1 MGQDIREL
9 FEKEGQFSEAKL
21 SANHVEN
28 FQKKLDEAF
37 PKEKKR
43 FSFLRIAASIV
54 FVIAGSY
61 FVYTMMSPEESNL
74 SNGETVVEQPNDHK
88 VNDNSTP
95 VSLSLGDISP
105 DLKKV
110 EQYYVTNINYELS
123 QLPVNDENKQLLEGF
138 LGKLSELDNEYKQLT
153 LELNQIGPNEK
164 TVNALIEN
172 LQLKLQLLYQLKSKL
187 KELKESKNEQFINQN
202 V

>member
-1 MGQDIREL
+1 MGQDIRDL
-9 FEKEGQFSEAKL
+9 FEREDQFSEAKL
-21 SANHVEN
+21 SADHVGN
-28 FQKKLDEAF
+28 FQKRLDEAF
-37 PKEKKR
+37 PEEKKR

-54 FVIAGSY
+54 FVLAGSY
-61 FVYTMMSPEESNL
+61 FIYTIMNADTTGTI
-74 SNGETVVEQPNDHK
+74 NGETVVERPTDQGNE
-88 VNDNSTP
+88 NLTQP

-105 DLKKV
+105 ELKKV

-123 QLPVNDENKQLLEGF
+123 QLPVDDENKQLLEGF
-138 LGKLSELDNEYKQLT
+138 LGKLSELDSEYKQLT

-172 LQLKLQLLYQLKSKL
+172 LQFKLQLLYQLKSKL